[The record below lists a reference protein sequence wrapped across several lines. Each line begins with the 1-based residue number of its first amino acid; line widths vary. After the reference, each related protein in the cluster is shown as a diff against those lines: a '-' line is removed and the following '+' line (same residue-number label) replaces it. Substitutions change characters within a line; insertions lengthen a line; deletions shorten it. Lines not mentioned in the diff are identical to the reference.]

1 MKSNLTLKERVKR
14 RILFESKK
22 LEPFLSDKHYLQI
35 RFWLRVGYWPNL
47 DHPRSFNEK
56 LNWLK
61 LHDQHPEYTMMVD
74 KATAKDYVASI
85 IGKEYI
91 IPTIGIW
98 DSIEEIDWELLPNQF
113 VMKNTGDS
121 GGIVVCKDKKSLNIE
136 AAKAK
141 LTKGI
146 EVDYYKYSKE
156 YPYKE
161 VRNRIIVEEYME
173 DESGY
178 ELRDYKF
185 FCFNG
190 NARYFKVDYDRAVD
204 HHANYYDT
212 LGNLQEFGE
221 VMCPPIIEKEIS
233 IPSNIDEMVNL
244 ANTLAREIK
253 SPFLRV
259 DFYNVH
265 GNIYFGELT
274 FFPASGMGKF
284 IPEEWDYKIG
294 ELLKLPDH
302 ANT

>member
-1 MKSNLTLKERVKR
+1 MKNNLTLKERVKR

-22 LEPFLSDKHYLQI
+22 LEPFLSDKLYLQI

-61 LHDQHPEYTMMVD
+61 LHDKHPEYTIMVD

-91 IPTIGIW
+91 IPTIAIW

-121 GGIVVCKDKKSLNIE
+121 GGIVVCKDKKNLNIE

-141 LTKGI
+141 LANGI
-146 EVDYYKYSKE
+146 EVDYYKYNKE

-161 VRNRIIVEEYME
+161 VRNRIIVETYME

>member
-1 MKSNLTLKERVKR
+1 MKKNLTLKERIKR

-146 EVDYYKYSKE
+146 EVDYYKYNKE

-161 VRNRIIVEEYME
+161 VRNRIIVEAYME
-173 DESGY
+173 DESGQ
-178 ELRDYKF
+178 LQDYKIHN
-185 FCFNG
+185 FNG
-190 NARYFKVDYDRAVD
+190 IPKF
-204 HHANYYDT
+204 T
-212 LGNLQEFGE
+212 LVCGNRFSTTGLTE
-221 VMCPPIIEKEIS
+221 
-233 IPSNIDEMVNL
+233 
-244 ANTLAREIK
+244 
-253 SPFLRV
+253 
-259 DFYNVH
+259 DFYSLDWQLMEVRRPNHPNAKTRTIKPVKLEEMYRLASILSKDIPFVRTDFYIVNH
-265 GNIYFGELT
+265 KIYFGELT

-294 ELLKLPDH
+294 ELLKLPEH

>member
-1 MKSNLTLKERVKR
+1 MKKNLTLKERIKK

-61 LHDQHPEYTMMVD
+61 LHDHHPEYTMMVD

-98 DSIEEIDWELLPNQF
+98 DSIEEINWELLPNQF

-146 EVDYYKYSKE
+146 EVDYYKYNKE

-161 VRNRIIVEEYME
+161 VRNRIIVEAYME
-173 DESGY
+173 DESAY
-178 ELRDYKF
+178 ELKDYKIH
-185 FCFNG
+185 CFNG
-190 NARYFKVDYDRAVD
+190 EPQIILVCKDRYTKTGITEDFFSVKWEHLNVKR
-204 HHANYYDT
+204 
-212 LGNLQEFGE
+212 
-221 VMCPPIIEKEIS
+221 PS
-233 IPSNIDEMVNL
+233 IPNSKTDIHKPQNL
-244 ANTLAREIK
+244 DLMLSLAKLLSKGI
-253 SPFLRV
+253 PFLRV

-294 ELLKLPDH
+294 ELLKLPNH